1 MRKLASYNNVDGLD
15 PSEGMLERAQKE
27 NPYQK
32 TFQQFF
38 TIGTGLE
45 HSKSV
50 LRLLSL
56 SKEL

>member
-15 PSEGMLERAQKE
+15 PSEGMLERAQRE

-45 HSKSV
+45 HSKFV
-50 LRLLSL
+50 
-56 SKEL
+56 